1 MKNKIGIAGIF
12 IALLAIGIAIFQDRL
27 RQPNPPEK
35 TSLMSKVL
43 NKSTFISGSKR
54 KSVTSSFDAVTYT
67 YISLGFFALIFAV
80 VSYLKNENHRFSG
93 MAGAL
98 GVIAIGW
105 EYVLIGVV
113 IGIVILILANLGSV

>member
-1 MKNKIGIAGIF
+1 MKNKIGIAGIL

-35 TSLMSKVL
+35 ASLISKVL
-43 NKSTFISGSKR
+43 HKSTFISGSKR

-67 YISLGFFALIFAV
+67 YISLGFFALIFGV
-80 VSYLKNENHRFSG
+80 VSYLKNENHRFSS

-98 GVIAIGW
+98 SVIAIGW
-105 EYVLIGVV
+105 E
-113 IGIVILILANLGSV
+113 